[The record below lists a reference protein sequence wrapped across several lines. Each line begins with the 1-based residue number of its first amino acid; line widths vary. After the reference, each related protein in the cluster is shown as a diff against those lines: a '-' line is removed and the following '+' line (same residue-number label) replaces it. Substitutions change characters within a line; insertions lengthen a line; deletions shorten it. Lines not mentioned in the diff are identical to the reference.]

1 MVFDKKGNIVSTDAP
16 RPSNKELKLLLES
29 ELKK

>member
-1 MVFDKKGNIVSTDAP
+1 MVFDKKGNIVTIDSP
-16 RPSNKELKLLLES
+16 RPSSKELKLLLEN